1 MISKIPEHWKRLSL
15 AKQFAVAAL
24 GVLLPGAVATAWWI
38 PDKINEA
45 VIKNTAAVTVLYM
58 DGLLA
63 PLLSELETTGNLSP
77 DSRNKLG
84 KLVQQSKSSGKIISI
99 KIWNLDGTIIYSTF
113 DDMIGQKFE
122 LSAEMEQAKQ
132 GFLAADFK
140 NIGEEENKHERAVG
154 VPLLEVY
161 APVRDPKTRNIIAI
175 SEFYADGSDLN
186 ADINYA
192 TRMSWLLVGGA
203 ASLLL
208 GALSLIVS
216 RGSQTISAQREELVQ
231 KVRELQ
237 NMLAQNEELRINLR
251 QSNENVADINERFL
265 QRIGAELHDGPA
277 QKLAYSVLRTSSV
290 RRLLEA
296 ADLDQAALNDIRTIL
311 QQAIREVRI
320 MSTGLMLPELE
331 ALDLSSAARMV
342 VKLHEDYTGSKVSLK
357 IDLNNPYMNQALKTC
372 VYRLIQEAL
381 TNTYKHAGGA
391 GAAVTLNDRNGIEV
405 VISDTG
411 QGIKPD
417 HIPLSGLGHFGMR
430 SRVFAL
436 GGKLDI
442 VSAPNVGTTVTAWFP
457 NTLDWS

>member
-1 MISKIPEHWKRLSL
+1 MISKILEHWKRLSL

-77 DSRNKLG
+77 NSRDKLG

-161 APVRDPKTRNIIAI
+161 APVRDPKTRDIIAI
-175 SEFYADGSDLN
+175 SEFYADGSDLD

-216 RGSQTISAQREELVQ
+216 RGSQTIARSWSRKSMNCRTCWPKTKNSASTFVNQMKMSPTSTSDSCNALEPNCMT
-231 KVRELQ
+231 VRHRSWPTRCCAHQVFEDCWKQ
-237 NMLAQNEELRINLR
+237 QISTRPPSMTSVRFCNR
-251 QSNENVADINERFL
+251 QSGKFASC
-265 QRIGAELHDGPA
+265 QRG
-277 QKLAYSVLRTSSV
+277 
-290 RRLLEA
+290 
-296 ADLDQAALNDIRTIL
+296 
-311 QQAIREVRI
+311 
-320 MSTGLMLPELE
+320 
-331 ALDLSSAARMV
+331 
-342 VKLHEDYTGSKVSLK
+342 
-357 IDLNNPYMNQALKTC
+357 
-372 VYRLIQEAL
+372 
-381 TNTYKHAGGA
+381 
-391 GAAVTLNDRNGIEV
+391 
-405 VISDTG
+405 
-411 QGIKPD
+411 
-417 HIPLSGLGHFGMR
+417 
-430 SRVFAL
+430 
-436 GGKLDI
+436 
-442 VSAPNVGTTVTAWFP
+442 
-457 NTLDWS
+457 